1 MLKEKERY
9 VLEEKHKIASWVTE
23 VGRKMPKMIP
33 RFLFWGT
40 EHGILKYIWH
50 KTIYHLRYTLHYM
63 CVLRCSVV
71 SDSLWPQG
79 LQSAKLLCPWNS
91 LGKDTGVGF
100 HFLPW
105 GIFPTQGLN
114 QGLLHCRRIFTVWT
128 ESEASLHP
136 GSPPPLTNFCFRFSS
151 SLTDFFPV
159 MFLQAA
165 SPANSHVARP
175 FPS

>member
-114 QGLLHCRRIFTVWT
+114 QRFLHGQVDSFHCAPRKSIYIYTHTHTHTHTCAYVY
-128 ESEASLHP
+128 
-136 GSPPPLTNFCFRFSS
+136 NIYI
-151 SLTDFFPV
+151 
-159 MFLQAA
+159 
-165 SPANSHVARP
+165 HVLYILKYIYKTR
-175 FPS
+175 